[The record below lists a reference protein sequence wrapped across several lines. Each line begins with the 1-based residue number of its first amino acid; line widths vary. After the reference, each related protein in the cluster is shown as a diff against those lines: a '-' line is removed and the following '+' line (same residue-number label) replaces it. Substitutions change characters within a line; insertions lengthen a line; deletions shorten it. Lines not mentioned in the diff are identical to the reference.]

1 MNQIKIGKF
10 IAECRKE
17 NHLTQMQL
25 AEKLNI
31 TDRAISKWENGRA
44 MPDSSIMLE
53 LCNELKISVNEL
65 LSGERIKMDNYN
77 KKTEELL
84 VELAKRDE
92 LKNKKLMTSMWTI
105 LITSSVFY
113 IGILLLAVKTLEE
126 GTVLGTIISAST
138 VLFLVAGFTALKFE
152 LDAGYYECR
161 KCHYKFVPEYK
172 EVMFAMHIGTT
183 RHLKCPECKKRTWAK
198 KVMSTYHKH

>member
-1 MNQIKIGKF
+1 MK
-10 IAECRKE
+10 
-17 NHLTQMQL
+17 HT
-25 AEKLNI
+25 
-31 TDRAISKWENGRA
+31 
-44 MPDSSIMLE
+44 
-53 LCNELKISVNEL
+53 
-65 LSGERIKMDNYN
+65 
-77 KKTEELL
+77 
-84 VELAKRDE
+84 
-92 LKNKKLMTSMWTI
+92 
-105 LITSSVFY
+105 TSSVFY

-138 VLFLVAGFTALKFE
+138 VLFLIAGFTALKFE

-198 KVMSTYHKH
+198 KVISTYHKH